1 VVRTRKGEIVGT
13 KALPTVAQTSA
24 ATGLGERIIRQCV
37 ADGSIP
43 GARYGRLIR
52 IPFWWVQRQLS
63 GPTEDVA
70 A

>member
-1 VVRTRKGEIVGT
+1 MVRTRQGVIVGT
-13 KALPTVAQTSA
+13 KALLTVAETSA

-43 GARYGRLIR
+43 GQRFGRLIR
-52 IPFWWVQRQLS
+52 IPAWWVQKQLS
-63 GPTEDVA
+63 GEAQA